1 MPSRPRPFF
10 TARWSNLLFLTF
22 EAAEQ
27 LVRGHLPPGVA
38 PDRWNGAT
46 HVSLVAL
53 QLSDIRVRGWRVPG
67 FSAHPQVNFRT
78 YVRYRGEPGVCFLRQ
93 LVPSRLI
100 AAVGRWRYG
109 EPFRAMPVRSR
120 VTAVDTEVRAEYGIG
135 SAATGWHVR
144 VTGSQAARVP
154 SPGSA
159 EHYFTER
166 VLGCRAARGGGGG
179 GGLTIFRVEHPPWAV
194 RAVRAVECDVDFGRL
209 YGREWRFLNERPPVS
224 VVFAMGS
231 EVAVYDAYGFHQ

>member
-1 MPSRPRPFF
+1 VPSRPRPFL
-10 TARWSNLLFLTF
+10 TARWSNLVLLTF
-22 EAAEQ
+22 EAAEP

-53 QLSDIRVRGWRVPG
+53 QLSDIRVLGWRVPG
-67 FSAHPQVNFRT
+67 FAAHPQVNFRT

-120 VTAVDTEVRAEYGIG
+120 VAAVDAEVRAEYGIG
-135 SAATGWHVR
+135 PEATGWHVR

-154 SPGSA
+154 SPDSA

-166 VLGCRAARGGGGG
+166 VLGCRAGRGGE
-179 GGLTIFRVEHPPWAV
+179 LTIFRVEHPPWAV

-209 YGREWRFLNERPPVS
+209 YGREWSFLNERPPVS
-224 VVFAMGS
+224 VVFAVGS
-231 EVAVYDAYGFHQ
+231 DVAVYDPYGFHQ